1 MACVADARL
10 DKTKP
15 SMRFNLVMPP
25 GSGKSRVIIA
35 LMTLVEEKF
44 ARIKVFYTHQS
55 LLEQDKD
62 FTDRLCSYI

>member
-15 SMRFNLVMPP
+15 SMRLNMVMPP

-35 LMTLVEEKF
+35 LMTLVKEKF

-55 LLEQDKD
+55 LLKQDEE
-62 FTDRLCSYI
+62 FTARLRSYI